1 MTAVPED
8 AFGIDIRRDLE
19 RVDSVMTQVLG
30 DPATVDEFVR
40 DPSGVLA
47 RLGLHP
53 RASREVHDRVNKI
66 FYAVLTN
73 ADLIDY
79 VLQHFASFDRGALEA
94 NENALNEGLA
104 RGVVSHEMELDLA
117 AADHFFRQPDA
128 LRQVYRLTLHDLN
141 NRRLLQGVYTPQQID
156 DYVDQV
162 VEHVQQR
169 GSIRDEPKLETWDE
183 YYGVG
188 TGYGVGEAEV
198 GPVATVGVFVEVGI
212 AVTVVI
218 PVAFLGLA
226 PRPATLE
233 SAARG
238 DPRAIKTLASAAA
251 LLRLAGEV
259 LVHANNFAV
268 RTTG

>member
-1 MTAVPED
+1 MTANSAD

-73 ADLIDY
+73 TDLVDY
-79 VLQHFASFDRGALEA
+79 VLNHFANFDGPIED

-104 RGVVSHEMELDLA
+104 RGVVNHSMELDLA
-117 AADHFFRQPDA
+117 AADHVFRQPDVM
-128 LRQVYRLTLHDLN
+128 RQVYRLTLHDLN
-141 NRRLLQGVYTPQQID
+141 NRRLLQGVYTPEQLD
-156 DYVDQV
+156 DYVEQV
-162 VEHVQQR
+162 VGHVQQR
-169 GSIRDEPKLETWDE
+169 AAIRDEPRLETWDE

-198 GPVATVGVFVEVGI
+198 GPVATLGIGVEVAV

-218 PVAFLGLA
+218 PVGFLGVA
-226 PRPATLE
+226 PRPQTLAD
-233 SAARG
+233 AARG
-238 DPRAIKTLASAAA
+238 NPEAIRTLATAAA

-259 LVHANNFAV
+259 LVHANNFAA
-268 RTTG
+268 RPTG